1 MSALVI
7 YCHITNFEQLK
18 SLQYNKHLLSHAV
31 SMSQESGTGLTD
43 VSNSERPM
51 SFQPRCW
58 LGLQSLEGFTGVGG
72 SIYKMG
78 HSHGC
83 CQEPSVHYYMGLSIG
98 PLECPHDMA
107 PGFTRVGG
115 PRESKLKATVSLII

>member
-7 YCHITNFEQLK
+7 YCYITNYEQLK
-18 SLQYNKHLLSHAV
+18 SLHYNKYLLSLAV
-31 SMSQESGTGLTD
+31 SMSQESGTGLAG
-43 VSNSERPM
+43 VSNSECLM

-72 SIYKMG
+72 SIYKMSHL
-78 HSHGC
+78 HSC
-83 CQEPSVHYYMGLSIG
+83 WQEASVHYYMGFSIG
-98 PLECPHDMA
+98 PLERLHDMA

-115 PRESKLKATVSLII
+115 PRESMLKATMPLII